1 MRNFNLQNRKD
12 TKDIK
17 QQVKLQD
24 LSQENYKKML
34 QHFMKKI
41 TTANYTQGH
50 QLIILQQK
58 KKLVLFICNKE
69 TMAKE
74 MKSKLKKILKP
85 TIKSIRTNRIY
96 TMTITIMM
104 IELMDN
110 NLMKQ

>member
-41 TTANYTQGH
+41 TTANYT
-50 QLIILQQK
+50 
-58 KKLVLFICNKE
+58 
-69 TMAKE
+69 
-74 MKSKLKKILKP
+74 
-85 TIKSIRTNRIY
+85 
-96 TMTITIMM
+96 
-104 IELMDN
+104 
-110 NLMKQ
+110 